1 MRDVRGSHVTL
12 DTPSLQYSGD
22 GGILW
27 PWSREAAI
35 ERKYARA
42 IKRED
47 TIDFLYN
54 RLKKAMERLSAHD
67 FDADPAFLRQCTALI
82 ERYIKK
88 REHSFR
94 GSRDEFL
101 KDLSAKVMHFHM
113 RNLKSCATKDRRRF
127 MDDAIA
133 AAHVIEKCIEPF
145 VHSWVFGLDLPNAN
159 ELMKLYTSL
168 HDQMVLTYGE
178 THERTLEVTNKI
190 DALRRE
196 IRDHKANIE
205 RSRQQEE
212 EKASSEAKENAK
224 EKARRR
230 QMWSVE
236 NLQRERMRL
245 DDEFKTEHGYYRRA
259 HTRCAKMAAA
269 RAAEN
274 VGATTPG
281 RLHTERT
288 NPTNAELAWKYT
300 TSGIGFLHRLANVMS
315 E

>member
-35 ERKYARA
+35 ERQFARA
-42 IKRED
+42 EKREA

-67 FDADPAFLRQCTALI
+67 FDVDPAFLRQCTALI

-88 REHSFR
+88 NGHIV
-94 GSRDEFL
+94 RDEFL

-133 AAHVIEKCIEPF
+133 AAHVMEKCIEHF

-168 HDQMVLTYGE
+168 HEQMVLTYGE
-178 THERTLEVTNKI
+178 THTRTIEVTNKI

-212 EKASSEAKENAK
+212 EKASSEVK

-236 NLQRERMRL
+236 NLQRERIRL

-259 HTRCAKMAAA
+259 HTRWANMAAA
-269 RAAEN
+269 RAAEK
-274 VGATTPG
+274 VAATTPG

-288 NPTNAELAWKYT
+288 NPTNAELEWKYT